1 MFPPDEESQSQG
13 LGDAESTREL
23 DEAEK
28 AVEDLTVSDRN
39 RRAENRNV
47 VRAAAGNCGE

>member
-1 MFPPDEESQSQG
+1 MFPLDEESQSKG
-13 LGDAESTREL
+13 LGHAESTREL

-28 AVEDLTVSDRN
+28 AVEDLTLSDRN
-39 RRAENRNV
+39 IRAEKRDA